1 MMQAK
6 DISDK
11 TVLEYLAER
20 QGKWTSLWDGSF
32 LKYPEGKNPNTGEVV
47 DDVYY
52 AMPKDTP
59 SKVALAKMKA
69 LHRRGLVGGCP
80 CGCRGDF
87 EITDKGLKLI
97 DQKRTKPYTG
107 Y

>member
-1 MMQAK
+1 VKTK

-11 TVLEYLAER
+11 AVLEYLAQF
-20 QGKWTSLWDGSF
+20 QGKWTSLWYGNLSDV
-32 LKYPEGKNPNTGEVV
+32 N
-47 DDVYY
+47 DVYY

-59 SKVALAKMKA
+59 PKVALSKMKR
-69 LHRRGLVGGCP
+69 LHARGLVGGCP

-87 EITDKGLKLI
+87 EITDKGLAFI
-97 DQKRTKPYTG
+97 GQVRTKPYTG